1 MALEQCQDRR
11 MSRRRGRSQHRNDVE
26 RRILVE
32 QRHGVG
38 RRAQNRRVSEI
49 LVLVERR
56 ITLHRRTSEQRRSG
70 VTRRDSM
77 RRDGYERRE
86 SDQGG
91 GARGTFAE
99 DPATRN

>member
-1 MALEQCQDRR
+1 MVQEQCQDRR
-11 MSRRRGRSQHRNDVE
+11 TIRRRSPSEHWNDVE

-38 RRAQNRRVSEI
+38 RRVQNRRISEI

-56 ITLHRRTSEQRRSG
+56 GTLHRRTSEQRRSG
-70 VTRRDSM
+70 VTRRDSL

-86 SDQGG
+86 SHQEEGT
-91 GARGTFAE
+91 RGTCAE